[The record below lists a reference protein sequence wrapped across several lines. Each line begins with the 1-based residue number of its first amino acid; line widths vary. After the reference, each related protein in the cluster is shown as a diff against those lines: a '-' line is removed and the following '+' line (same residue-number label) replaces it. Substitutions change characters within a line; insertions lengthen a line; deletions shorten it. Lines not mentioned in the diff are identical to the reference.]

1 MKKRI
6 SISSGSIE
14 PDINALAKELAGL
27 MDKKDECA
35 MKRNWVGVA
44 KVNAQILEY
53 QKRIEYLEKTCRR
66 SLSDL
71 LEGQPQDVRD
81 RFHRNC
87 MLIILLADL
96 MSGAAMEVQNALAK
110 IGPKHLN
117 VMPVIDTISKN
128 ASALVRLV
136 DTKTDGDAAEAF
148 GEFSD
153 TCYWLLMNRTM
164 VYLENEEK
172 KKEQRLKQNRNGN
185 SGIMEEMAG

>member
-1 MKKRI
+1 MKKKV
-6 SISSGSIE
+6 SISSGSVE
-14 PDINALAKELAGL
+14 PDINALARELAGL

-35 MKRNWVGVA
+35 LRRDYVGIA
-44 KVNAQILEY
+44 KVNAQIMEY

-71 LEGQPQDVRD
+71 LEGQPQEVRD

-110 IGPKHLN
+110 IGPKRLN

>member
-1 MKKRI
+1 MKKKV

-14 PDINALAKELAGL
+14 PDINALAKELEGL

-35 MKRNWVGVA
+35 MKRDWVGVA

-71 LEGQPQDVRD
+71 LEGQPQEVRD

>member
-1 MKKRI
+1 MKKKV

-14 PDINALAKELAGL
+14 PDIDALAKELAGL

-35 MKRNWVGVA
+35 MKRDWVGVA
-44 KVNAQILEY
+44 KVNAKILEY

-66 SLSDL
+66 SLNDL
-71 LEGQPQDVRD
+71 LD
-81 RFHRNC
+81 
-87 MLIILLADL
+87 
-96 MSGAAMEVQNALAK
+96 STAMEVQNALAK

-117 VMPVIDTISKN
+117 VMPVIDTIFNN
-128 ASALVRLV
+128 ASALVRMV

-164 VYLENEEK
+164 AYLENEEK

>member
-1 MKKRI
+1 MKKKV
-6 SISSGSIE
+6 SISSGSVE
-14 PDINALAKELAGL
+14 PDINALAKELVGL

-35 MKRNWVGVA
+35 MKRDYVGMT

-71 LEGQPQDVRD
+71 LEGQPQEVRD

>member
-1 MKKRI
+1 MKKKV

-14 PDINALAKELAGL
+14 PDIDALAKELAGL

-35 MKRNWVGVA
+35 LRRDYVGIA

-53 QKRIEYLEKTCRR
+53 QKRIEYLEKICRR

-71 LEGQPQDVRD
+71 LEGQPQEVRD

-96 MSGAAMEVQNALAK
+96 LDSTAMEVQNALAK

-128 ASALVRLV
+128 ASALVRMV

>member
-1 MKKRI
+1 MKKKV

-14 PDINALAKELAGL
+14 PDIDALAKELAGL

-35 MKRNWVGVA
+35 MKRDWVGVA
-44 KVNAQILEY
+44 KVNAKILEY

-66 SLSDL
+66 SLNNL
-71 LEGQPQDVRD
+71 LEGQPQEVRD

-96 MSGAAMEVQNALAK
+96 LDSTAMEVQNALAK

-117 VMPVIDTISKN
+117 VIPVIKTIKDN
-128 ASALVRLV
+128 ASALVRFV
-136 DTKTDGDAAEAF
+136 DTKTGGESAEAF

-164 VYLENEEK
+164 AYLENEEK